1 MATKGSGLK
10 STSINGVKIY
20 MVSSQQ
26 RNPASWV
33 GSKKQRPSRKD
44 KNYQQKIELV
54 QDLTFPTATSRIKVT
69 PDGEFLIASGIH
81 PPQIKVYE
89 LREFALK
96 FERHFDSEIIDFQIL
111 DDDYSKLAFLCADRS
126 VCLHAK
132 YGKHYTLRIPRMGR
146 DMAYDCWSCDLLCA
160 ASSSDLYRINLE
172 KGQFLSPLRT
182 QSPGLNV
189 VCRSKLHGLVACGG
203 DDGAVECFDM
213 RTKSS
218 IGRINAVEHGGDINE
233 EVTALKFDEDGGFT
247 MAVGSSGGK
256 VLLYDLR
263 SSHPMRVKDHMYGS
277 AILDIKWHRTLN
289 SERQKLITTDKHVVR
304 IWDPETGDGMTSIEP
319 TAGTINDICVFS
331 KSGLMFLALDCS
343 QIPSYFIPSLGPAP
357 KWLPSIENLTEE
369 MEEDAQTTI
378 YDNFKF
384 LTKEDLEKLNL
395 TSLIGTN
402 LLRASM
408 HGFFIDY
415 KLYKK
420 AKQYTEPFEYETYRE
435 QQTQKKLEEQFV
447 SRITIPKKL
456 PKVNRKL
463 AASVIE
469 KEAEIEQIE
478 ADKNETKKASRKKK
492 GLGPEIFEDERFKAL
507 FEDKDFEIDENSTE
521 YLALHPMASM
531 KQPSL
536 VAEHFEL
543 LTEDED
549 QSLSDS
555 DNSAASQSSGDEHSN
570 GNRKLKKKPRL
581 YEVKDER
588 HAEAFWNRESL
599 ADEDS
604 LPLGERAAALGDN
617 LLTSARNNIKFGP
630 GGSREISF
638 TTRSSATYKEDGEDK
653 DMQREKR
660 RGIQSLGLKSARS
673 GFRGNV
679 AVEILEGAYCL
690 VGDLANYE
698 CNHESELPAFVQ
710 RNYSRECSLEISML
724 IFVSSLLYREKKL
737 HGRMCLLFSSLE
749 FQLGKDEENTDS
761 NQCRG
766 DIARNGC

>member
-1 MATKGSGLK
+1 
-10 STSINGVKIY
+10 
-20 MVSSQQ
+20 
-26 RNPASWV
+26 
-33 GSKKQRPSRKD
+33 
-44 KNYQQKIELV
+44 
-54 QDLTFPTATSRIKVT
+54 
-69 PDGEFLIASGIH
+69 
-81 PPQIKVYE
+81 
-89 LREFALK
+89 
-96 FERHFDSEIIDFQIL
+96 
-111 DDDYSKLAFLCADRS
+111 
-126 VCLHAK
+126 
-132 YGKHYTLRIPRMGR
+132 MGR

-263 SSHPMRVKDHMYGS
+263 SSHPMRIKDHMYGS

-289 SERQKLITTDKHVVR
+289 SERQMLMTTDKHVVR

-331 KSGLMFLALDCS
+331 NSGLMFLALDCC

-420 AKQYTEPFEYETYRE
+420 AKQYMEPFEYETYRE

-447 SRITIPKKL
+447 SRITVPKKL

-507 FEDKDFEIDENSTE
+507 FEDKDFEIDENSAE
-521 YLALHPMASM
+521 YLALHPMPSM

-536 VAEHFEL
+536 VAEHFEP

-555 DNSAASQSSGDEHSN
+555 DNSAASGDEHSN
-570 GNRKLKKKPRL
+570 ENTKFKKKPRL

-588 HAEAFWNRESL
+588 HAEAFWNR
-599 ADEDS
+599 
-604 LPLGERAAALGDN
+604 
-617 LLTSARNNIKFGP
+617 
-630 GGSREISF
+630 GSREISF
-638 TTRSSATYKEDGEDK
+638 NTRSSAIYKEDGDDK
-653 DMQREKR
+653 DEQREKR
-660 RGIQSLGLKSARS
+660 RGIQSLGLKSGS
-673 GFRGNV
+673 GFRGNR
-679 AVEILEGAYCL
+679 G
-690 VGDLANYE
+690 GG
-698 CNHESELPAFVQ
+698 
-710 RNYSRECSLEISML
+710 
-724 IFVSSLLYREKKL
+724 
-737 HGRMCLLFSSLE
+737 GR
-749 FQLGKDEENTDS
+749 
-761 NQCRG
+761 RG
-766 DIARNGC
+766 RGRGRRGGRR

>member
-10 STSINGVKIY
+10 STSINGVKMY

-69 PDGEFLIASGIH
+69 PDGEFLIASGIY

-447 SRITIPKKL
+447 SRITMGLHVLFKCYDMVKLVYLLFPSILFLTQVMMPFGMLAYAMSGYTARHRRSFIKDDWISEMGSFAYRIFFLSIYSLYWNIPKKL

-478 ADKNETKKASRKKK
+478 DDKNETKKASRKKK

-507 FEDKDFEIDENSTE
+507 FEDKDFEIDENSKE

-617 LLTSARNNIKFGP
+617 LMTSARNNIKFGP

-638 TTRSSATYKEDGEDK
+638 NTRSSATYKEDGEDK

-673 GFRGNV
+673 GFRGN
-679 AVEILEGAYCL
+679 GR
-690 VGDLANYE
+690 GG
-698 CNHESELPAFVQ
+698 
-710 RNYSRECSLEISML
+710 SR
-724 IFVSSLLYREKKL
+724 
-737 HGRMCLLFSSLE
+737 GR
-749 FQLGKDEENTDS
+749 GR
-761 NQCRG
+761 RG
-766 DIARNGC
+766 RH

>member
-1 MATKGSGLK
+1 
-10 STSINGVKIY
+10 
-20 MVSSQQ
+20 
-26 RNPASWV
+26 
-33 GSKKQRPSRKD
+33 
-44 KNYQQKIELV
+44 
-54 QDLTFPTATSRIKVT
+54 
-69 PDGEFLIASGIH
+69 
-81 PPQIKVYE
+81 
-89 LREFALK
+89 
-96 FERHFDSEIIDFQIL
+96 
-111 DDDYSKLAFLCADRS
+111 
-126 VCLHAK
+126 
-132 YGKHYTLRIPRMGR
+132 MGR

-289 SERQKLITTDKHVVR
+289 SERQKLMTTDKHVVR

-331 KSGLMFLALDCS
+331 NSGLMFLALDCC

-420 AKQYTEPFEYETYRE
+420 AKQYMEPFEYETYRE

-447 SRITIPKKL
+447 SRITVPKKL

-507 FEDKDFEIDENSTE
+507 FEDKDFEIDENSAE

-536 VAEHFEL
+536 VAEHFEP

-555 DNSAASQSSGDEHSN
+555 DNSAASGDEHSN
-570 GNRKLKKKPRL
+570 ENTKFKKKPRL

-604 LPLGERAAALGDN
+604 LPLGERAATLGDN
-617 LLTSARNNIKFGP
+617 LQTSARNNIKFGP

-638 TTRSSATYKEDGEDK
+638 NTRSSAIYKEDGDDK
-653 DMQREKR
+653 DVQREKR
-660 RGIQSLGLKSARS
+660 RGIQSLGLKSGS
-673 GFRGNV
+673 GFRGNRR
-679 AVEILEGAYCL
+679 G
-690 VGDLANYE
+690 GG
-698 CNHESELPAFVQ
+698 
-710 RNYSRECSLEISML
+710 
-724 IFVSSLLYREKKL
+724 
-737 HGRMCLLFSSLE
+737 GR
-749 FQLGKDEENTDS
+749 G
-761 NQCRG
+761 RG
-766 DIARNGC
+766 RRGGRR

>member
-10 STSINGVKIY
+10 STSINGVKMY

-26 RNPASWV
+26 RNPASWI

-69 PDGEFLIASGIH
+69 PDGEFLIASGIY

-478 ADKNETKKASRKKK
+478 DDKNETKKASRKKK

-507 FEDKDFEIDENSTE
+507 FEDKDFEIDENSKE

-617 LLTSARNNIKFGP
+617 LPTSARNNIKFGP

-638 TTRSSATYKEDGEDK
+638 NTRSSATYKEDGEDK

-673 GFRGNV
+673 GFRGNRR
-679 AVEILEGAYCL
+679 G
-690 VGDLANYE
+690 G
-698 CNHESELPAFVQ
+698 
-710 RNYSRECSLEISML
+710 
-724 IFVSSLLYREKKL
+724 
-737 HGRMCLLFSSLE
+737 GR
-749 FQLGKDEENTDS
+749 G
-761 NQCRG
+761 RG
-766 DIARNGC
+766 RRGRH

>member
-10 STSINGVKIY
+10 STSINGVKMY

-69 PDGEFLIASGIH
+69 PDGEFLIASGIY

-478 ADKNETKKASRKKK
+478 DDKNETKKASRKKK

-507 FEDKDFEIDENSTE
+507 FEDKDFEIDENSKE

-617 LLTSARNNIKFGP
+617 LMTSARNNIKFGP

-638 TTRSSATYKEDGEDK
+638 NTRSSATYKEDGEDK

-690 VGDLANYE
+690 VGDLDYE

-710 RNYSRECSLEISML
+710 
-724 IFVSSLLYREKKL
+724 
-737 HGRMCLLFSSLE
+737 
-749 FQLGKDEENTDS
+749 
-761 NQCRG
+761 
-766 DIARNGC
+766 

>member
-10 STSINGVKIY
+10 STSINGVKMY

-33 GSKKQRPSRKD
+33 GPKKQRPSRKD

-69 PDGEFLIASGIH
+69 PDGEFLIASGIY

-111 DDDYSKLAFLCADRS
+111 DDDYSKLAFLCTDRS
-126 VCLHAK
+126 IYLHAK
-132 YGKHYTLRIPRMGR
+132 YGKHYSLRIPRWILCCTIENKGNVHKTPLINGRSNMMPRGRGDLRMGR

-289 SERQKLITTDKHVVR
+289 SERQKLMTTDKHVVR

-331 KSGLMFLALDCS
+331 NSGLMFLALDCC

-420 AKQYTEPFEYETYRE
+420 AKQYMEPFEYETYRE

-447 SRITIPKKL
+447 SRITVPKKL

-507 FEDKDFEIDENSTE
+507 FEDKDFEIDENSAE
-521 YLALHPMASM
+521 YLALHPVASM

-555 DNSAASQSSGDEHSN
+555 DNSAASGDEHSN
-570 GNRKLKKKPRL
+570 ENTKFKKKPRL

-617 LLTSARNNIKFGP
+617 PQTSARNNIKFGP

-638 TTRSSATYKEDGEDK
+638 NTRSSAIYKEDGDDK
-653 DMQREKR
+653 DVQREKR
-660 RGIQSLGLKSARS
+660 RGIQPLGLKSGS
-673 GFRGNV
+673 GFRGNR
-679 AVEILEGAYCL
+679 G
-690 VGDLANYE
+690 G
-698 CNHESELPAFVQ
+698 
-710 RNYSRECSLEISML
+710 
-724 IFVSSLLYREKKL
+724 
-737 HGRMCLLFSSLE
+737 GR
-749 FQLGKDEENTDS
+749 
-761 NQCRG
+761 RG
-766 DIARNGC
+766 RGRGRRGGRR

>member
-10 STSINGVKIY
+10 STSINGVKMY

-26 RNPASWV
+26 RNPASWI

-69 PDGEFLIASGIH
+69 PDGEFLIASGIY

-478 ADKNETKKASRKKK
+478 DDKNETKKASRKKK

-507 FEDKDFEIDENSTE
+507 FEDKDFEIDENSKE

-617 LLTSARNNIKFGP
+617 LPTSARNNIKFGP

-638 TTRSSATYKEDGEDK
+638 NTRSSATYKEDGEDK

-698 CNHESELPAFVQ
+698 CNHESELPAF
-710 RNYSRECSLEISML
+710 
-724 IFVSSLLYREKKL
+724 
-737 HGRMCLLFSSLE
+737 
-749 FQLGKDEENTDS
+749 LGKDEENTDS

-766 DIARNGC
+766 DIAGNGC

>member
-10 STSINGVKIY
+10 STSINGVKMY

-69 PDGEFLIASGIH
+69 PDGEFLIASGIY

-447 SRITIPKKL
+447 SRITMGLLVLFKCYDMVKLVYLLFPSILFLTQVMMPFGMLAYAMSGYTARHRRSFIKDDWMSEMGSFAYRIFFLSIYSLYWNIPKKL

-478 ADKNETKKASRKKK
+478 DDKNETKKASRKKK

-507 FEDKDFEIDENSTE
+507 FEDKDFEIDENSKE

-638 TTRSSATYKEDGEDK
+638 NTRSSATYKEDGEDK

-673 GFRGNV
+673 GFRGNRR
-679 AVEILEGAYCL
+679 G
-690 VGDLANYE
+690 G
-698 CNHESELPAFVQ
+698 
-710 RNYSRECSLEISML
+710 SR
-724 IFVSSLLYREKKL
+724 
-737 HGRMCLLFSSLE
+737 GR
-749 FQLGKDEENTDS
+749 GR
-761 NQCRG
+761 RG
-766 DIARNGC
+766 RH